1 VADIEIHDEVVVWFA
16 EPSHADRTKAIFAID
31 RLERLGHA
39 ARMPHSKALG
49 DGLFELRF
57 ALGNIAQRITYR
69 YRKTGAIVLLT
80 KFHKTKNNERTEV
93 TTARTVADDCARINP

>member
-1 VADIEIHDEVVVWFA
+1 MHDEIVVWF
-16 EPSHADRTKAIFAID
+16 ETLSHADRTKAIFAID

-57 ALGNIAQRITYR
+57 ALDDIASASHT
-69 YRKTGAIVLLT
+69 A
-80 KFHKTKNNERTEV
+80 
-93 TTARTVADDCARINP
+93 TARPAPLSY